1 MRFAAATDAVA
12 ANGVGSIDITPL
24 DFMLGLM
31 ADPNLRFKAAA
42 ESAKYVHPKPAGTS
56 GDAAGAGPMI
66 IDATSDADRARIDER
81 LGPP

>member
-1 MRFAAATDAVA
+1 
-12 ANGVGSIDITPL
+12 
-24 DFMLGLM
+24 MLGLM
-31 ADPNLRFKAAA
+31 ADKAADPNLRFKAAA

-81 LGPP
+81 LGRLDELSIRDFVMDDDLKPW